1 MHPKESEA
9 LDVCK
14 LNSRLLVD
22 EEMLEL
28 IEGKYLKLDGRLR
41 AASGKSP
48 VPDIEEGREAGQRQG
63 TPVLS
68 HSSWGGQCMERQGND
83 GLNCQENWQMISCK
97 MLIAVRQSK
106 AEQIAVP
113 QMLGGPLKASWSRGL
128 AISRE
133 YERVKG

>member
-1 MHPKESEA
+1 MQ
-9 LDVCK
+9 

-48 VPDIEEGREAGQRQG
+48 VPDIEEGREVGILIGLIVTSASICSGTKAGQRQG

-106 AEQIAVP
+106 AEQ
-113 QMLGGPLKASWSRGL
+113 
-128 AISRE
+128 
-133 YERVKG
+133 